1 MRTFVRLATPL
12 VLLGAMTGETLAQGV
27 PTSQPGIL
35 SIIMEEV
42 KVGMEAPHEANESG
56 WPAAFAKVNSPYYY
70 MALESM
76 TGSSQ
81 VWFLS
86 PYESFA
92 AEGENMRQNQSDPAL
107 SAELNRLWRAD
118 GPYLNSSTTI
128 QAMARPDLSYGDFPD
143 LAMVRFYEITLMR
156 IRLGHG
162 SAWENAARVFRE
174 QAERAAP
181 GMSYRIYQVI
191 AGLPEGYFLIFSSVN
206 EYGDFDRMMA
216 EGMQMWE
223 NVSPEVMQTLESF
236 MANDVQSVIT
246 HRFRVSPTM
255 SYMSEEVKARD
266 PSFWR

>member
-1 MRTFVRLATPL
+1 MRACIRFFLSLVALAAL
-12 VLLGAMTGETLAQGV
+12 TGEAVAQGI

-35 SIIMEEV
+35 TIIMEEV
-42 KVGMEAPHEANESG
+42 KVGMDAAHEANESG

-70 MALESM
+70 MALESL

-81 VWFLS
+81 VWFVS

-92 AEGENMRQNQSDPAL
+92 AEGESMRQNQSDPAL
-107 SAELNRLWRAD
+107 SAELDRLWRAD
-118 GPYLNSSTTI
+118 GPYLNSTTTI
-128 QAMARPDLSYGDFPD
+128 QAVARPDISYGDFPD
-143 LAMVRFYEITLMR
+143 LAMVRFYQISLMR
-156 IRLGHG
+156 IRLGHA
-162 SAWENAARVFRE
+162 SAWENAAKVYRDQV
-174 QAERAAP
+174 ERAVP

-191 AGLPEGYFLIFSSVN
+191 AGMPDGYFLIFSTAN

-236 MANDVQSVIT
+236 MTNDVQSVIT

-255 SYMSEEVKARD
+255 SYTSEEVKARD
-266 PSFWR
+266 PDFWK